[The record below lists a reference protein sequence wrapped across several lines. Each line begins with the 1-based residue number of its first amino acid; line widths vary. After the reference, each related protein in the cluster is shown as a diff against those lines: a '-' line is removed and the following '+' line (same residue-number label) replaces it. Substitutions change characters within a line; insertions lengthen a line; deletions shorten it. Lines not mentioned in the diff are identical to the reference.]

1 MSKFTSGLTA
11 ILLLV
16 FIGIFSFA
24 TIIKP
29 KEFFSETEN
38 RELAKAPEISSDALL
53 NGSCTNGLSR
63 YLTDHFA
70 GRSALV
76 EFRTKTKSQIGETI
90 VNDVYIDSGML
101 LNTKKSSEKA
111 LPDYANAINRFAAD
125 YSGTVYITVIP
136 SSAGV
141 YSDILPVYLQSNPEN
156 QRINSFY
163 DMLDADIRRIDAFN
177 ILKMMKESYIY
188 YRNDTKWT
196 SYGAYCVYRTV
207 IQKLGFIPTSYDK
220 YTIEHVADSFRGNLY
235 SKTLYSNAKPDI
247 LDIYDYPNGE
257 KVTSCMV
264 YDNYGRAS
272 EGSLYDRSKLNSG
285 YMYDMYLGSDA
296 PAMKIETTVNNDR
309 KLLVVKDSYAD
320 CFIPFLIQ
328 HYSSITV
335 LSLEQMNEEIDNY
348 VNTSEYEQ
356 ILFIFGKDCMDSG
369 KYSGNICERNN

>member
-1 MSKFTSGLTA
+1 MSKFTGGLTA
-11 ILLLV
+11 IFLLV
-16 FIGIFSFA
+16 FIGIFSLV

-29 KEFFSETEN
+29 KEHFSETEN
-38 RELAKAPEISSDALL
+38 RKLAEPPELSSDVLMNGDFTDGL
-53 NGSCTNGLSR
+53 NQ
-63 YLTDHFA
+63 YMTDHFA
-70 GRSALV
+70 GRSAWL
-76 EFRTKTKSQIGETI
+76 EFRTKAKSQIGETI
-90 VNDVYIDSGML
+90 VNDVYTDSRML

-111 LPDYANAINRFAAD
+111 LPDYADAINSFAEN

-136 SSAGV
+136 TSAGV
-141 YSDILPVYLQSNPEN
+141 YSDLLPVYLQSSPEN

-207 IQKLGFIPTSYDK
+207 IQKLGFLPTSYDK

-235 SKTLYSNAKPDI
+235 SKTLYSAAKPDI
-247 LDIYDYPNGE
+247 LDIYDYPSGE
-257 KVTSCMV
+257 SVTSCTV
-264 YDNYGRAS
+264 YDNYGRVS
-272 EGSLYDRSKLNSG
+272 EGSLYDRSKLESG

-296 PAMKIETTVNNDR
+296 PVVEIETTVNNDR

-320 CFIPFLIQ
+320 CFIPFLTQ

-335 LSLEQMNEEIDNY
+335 LSLEEMNEEIDRY
-348 VNTSEYEQ
+348 VDTSEYEQ
-356 ILFIFGKDCMDSG
+356 TLFLFGKECMDSG
-369 KYSGNICERNN
+369 KYSSNICERNN

>member
-1 MSKFTSGLTA
+1 MSKFTGGLTA
-11 ILLLV
+11 IFLLV
-16 FIGIFSFA
+16 FIGIFSLV

-29 KEFFSETEN
+29 KEHFSETEN
-38 RELAKAPEISSDALL
+38 RKLAEPPELSSDVLMNGDFTDGL
-53 NGSCTNGLSR
+53 NQ
-63 YLTDHFA
+63 YMTDHFA
-70 GRSALV
+70 GRSAWL
-76 EFRTKTKSQIGETI
+76 EFRTKAKSQIGETI
-90 VNDVYIDSGML
+90 VNDVYTDSRML

-111 LPDYANAINRFAAD
+111 LPDYADAINSFAEN

-136 SSAGV
+136 TSAGV
-141 YSDILPVYLQSNPEN
+141 YSDLLPVYLQSNPEN

-207 IQKLGFIPTSYDK
+207 IQKLGFLPTSYDK

-235 SKTLYSNAKPDI
+235 SKTLYSAAKPDI
-247 LDIYDYPNGE
+247 LDIYDYPSGE
-257 KVTSCMV
+257 SVTSCTV
-264 YDNYGRAS
+264 YDNYGRVS
-272 EGSLYDRSKLNSG
+272 EGSLYDRSKLDSG

-296 PAMKIETTVNNDR
+296 PVVEIETTVNNDR

-320 CFIPFLIQ
+320 CFIPFLTQ

-335 LSLEQMNEEIDNY
+335 LSLEKMNEEIDRY
-348 VNTSEYEQ
+348 VDTSEYEQ
-356 ILFIFGKDCMDSG
+356 TLFLFGKECMDSG
-369 KYSGNICERNN
+369 KYSSNICERNN